1 MHRADEDNNN
11 RILVVDDN
19 EAIHED
25 FRKILSVGDNDGE
38 LEDLEASLFGDD
50 NTGDAESM
58 GAKFELTFA
67 SQGAD
72 GFRKAQ
78 EAVDAG
84 NPFAVAFVDMRMP
97 PGWDGLQ
104 TIEHLWKVDP
114 NIQVVIC
121 TAFADYSWTEII
133 QRLGHTDRLL
143 ILKKPFDNVEV
154 SQLAISLTRKWSL
167 SRFAEMQREQL
178 ESMVQSRTR
187 EIQAARDEL
196 VAANR
201 IKSEFL
207 ANMSHEI
214 RTPMNGIIGFVD
226 ILVDDEDL
234 SDENRESIEFIKHS
248 ADNLMGIIDQILDL
262 SKVENHTLTLD
273 NIDFDLELMLFDV
286 CDIIKRR
293 FKDNPV
299 EFIVDIEN
307 IPSTVSGDPTRVRQ
321 ILMNLVDNAAKF
333 TADGHI
339 ILRTCVE
346 EERDESIA
354 IQFAVEDTGIGIP
367 EDQQAVIF
375 ESFRQADGSTTRK
388 FGGTGLG
395 LAISKKLV
403 EQMGGQMWVDSTVGE
418 GSTFCFQISLDKASS
433 STLRSFPIRP
443 GELEGRTAILI
454 DDNRVALSITTR
466 TLQEW
471 GMTALPFD
479 SVTQALAHLSQTDN
493 KPEVALIDMMRPDL
507 EAPEAMRQFTSH
519 PSLAGINLIVLT
531 AEASPGSARLCQSI
545 GFKGYLPKPVPRG
558 AMRDVLCTIL
568 GSDQAENPS
577 SIITR
582 HSAREELFK
591 NKKVLLIVEDPV
603 SETQSL
609 KLLSQLGTQV
619 TPAHDLEQALSELSQ
634 DSFDLVLLSIDS
646 IAEKSVDAMLTL
658 SQTNGNVPVI
668 GMSDGTKTAEAQAC
682 LRAGMSDT
690 VSLPI
695 SKESL
700 VRVIRKWCSE

>member
-1 MHRADEDNNN
+1 MLRPDENDNN
-11 RILVVDDN
+11 RILIVDDN

-25 FRKILSVGDNDGE
+25 FRKILSADQSAGE

-50 NTGDAESM
+50 NSGDAQSM
-58 GAKFELTFA
+58 GARFELTFA
-67 SQGAD
+67 SQGAE
-72 GFRKAQ
+72 GLQKAQ
-78 EAVDAG
+78 QALETG
-84 NPFAVAFVDMRMP
+84 KPFAVAFVDMRMP
-97 PGWDGLQ
+97 PGWDGLK
-104 TIEHLWKVDP
+104 TIEHLWKADP

-121 TAFADYSWTEII
+121 TAFADYSWGEII
-133 QRLGHTDRLL
+133 ERLGHTDRLL

-154 SQLAISLTRKWSL
+154 SQLAISLTRKWTL
-167 SRFAEMQREQL
+167 SRFAEMQREEL

-214 RTPMNGIIGFVD
+214 RTPMNGILGFVD

-234 SDENRESIEFIKHS
+234 SPEHLESVEFIKHS

-262 SKVENHTLTLD
+262 SKVENHSLALD

-293 FKDNPV
+293 FKDSPV

-346 EERDESIA
+346 EENEKTIA
-354 IQFAVEDTGIGIP
+354 IQFAVEDTGIGIA

-395 LAISKKLV
+395 LAISKNLV

-418 GSTFCFQISLDKASS
+418 GSIFCFQIILDKAS
-433 STLRSFPIRP
+433 TPNPGNYPIRSTD
-443 GELEGRTAILI
+443 LEGRTAILI
-454 DDNRVALSITTR
+454 DDNRVALAITSR

-471 GMTALPFD
+471 GMK
-479 SVTQALAHLSQTDN
+479 ALAFSSVGEALSHLSKAEN

-519 PSLAGINLIVLT
+519 PSFSGMHLIVLT
-531 AEASPGSARLCQSI
+531 SEASPGSARLCQSI
-545 GFKGYLPKPVPRG
+545 GFEGYLPKPVPRG
-558 AMRDVLCTIL
+558 AMRDVLCTIF
-568 GSDQAENPS
+568 GAKPQSSES

-582 HSAREELFK
+582 HSAREELFRNK
-591 NKKVLLIVEDPV
+591 NILLVDANPT
-603 SETQSL
+603 SEAQSL

-619 TPAHDLEQALSELSQ
+619 APAYSMDEAINEISKS
-634 DSFDLVLLSIDS
+634 SFDLILLSIDS
-646 IAEKSVDAMLTL
+646 LDGKSLDALLTL
-658 SQTNGNVPVI
+658 GRTSGNVPVI
-668 GMSDGTKTAEAQAC
+668 GMTDDTENAEAQSC
-682 LRAGMSDT
+682 LKAGMSDI
-690 VSLPI
+690 VGLPTN
-695 SKESL
+695 KEIL
-700 VRVIRKWCSE
+700 VRMIRKWCSE

>member
-1 MHRADEDNNN
+1 MLKVDENDNN

-19 EAIHED
+19 EAIHDD
-25 FRKILSVGDNDGE
+25 FRKILANDDADGE
-38 LEDLEASLFGDD
+38 LEDLEASLFGDE
-50 NTGDAESM
+50 NSGSAQSM

-67 SQGAD
+67 SQGAE
-72 GFRKAQ
+72 GFQKAQ
-78 EAVDAG
+78 QAVEAG
-84 NPFAVAFVDMRMP
+84 TPFAVAFVDMRMP
-97 PGWDGLQ
+97 PGWDGLK
-104 TIEHLWKVDP
+104 TIEHIWKVDP

-121 TAFADYSWTEII
+121 TAFADYSWGEII
-133 QRLGHTDRLL
+133 ERLGRTDQLL

-154 SQLAISLTRKWSL
+154 SQLAISLTRKWTL
-167 SRFAEMQREQL
+167 ARFAEMQREQL

-214 RTPMNGIIGFVD
+214 RTPMNGILGFVD
-226 ILVDDEDL
+226 ILVDDDGL
-234 SDENRESIEFIKHS
+234 SEEHRESIEFIKHS

-262 SKVENHTLTLD
+262 SKVENHTLALD

-286 CDIIKRR
+286 CDIIKKR
-293 FKDNPV
+293 FTESPV

-333 TADGHI
+333 TAEGHI
-339 ILRTCVE
+339 VLRTCVE
-346 EERDESIA
+346 EEREDSIA

-395 LAISKKLV
+395 LAISKRLV

-418 GSTFCFQISLDKASS
+418 GSMFCFQISLNKAQHTPYSGQ
-433 STLRSFPIRP
+433 PIRLA
-443 GELEGRTAILI
+443 ELEGRTALLI

-466 TLQEW
+466 TLTEW
-471 GMTALPFD
+471 GMQVVSFHSVAEALGY
-479 SVTQALAHLSQTDN
+479 LAKTEQ

-519 PSLAGINLIVLT
+519 PSLTGINLIVLT
-531 AEASPGSARLCQSI
+531 SEASPGSARLCQNI

-558 AMRDVLCTIL
+558 AIRDVLCTIL
-568 GSDQAENPS
+568 GVENSTQPKA
-577 SIITR
+577 IITR

-591 NKKVLLIVEDPV
+591 NKQILLLDTNP
-603 SETQSL
+603 ETETESL
-609 KLLSQLGTQV
+609 KLLSQLGTKV
-619 TPAHDLEQALSELSQ
+619 TPTHHLDAALEELSNG
-634 DSFDLVLLSIDS
+634 SFDLILLGLDGFSG
-646 IAEKSVDAMLTL
+646 KSLDAMLTL
-658 SQTNGNVPVI
+658 MKTNGSIPVV
-668 GMSDGTKTAEAQAC
+668 GLTENTQSAETLSC
-682 LRAGMSDT
+682 LKAGMSDT
-690 VSLPI
+690 ISLPVN
-695 SKESL
+695 KEAL
-700 VRVIRKWCSE
+700 VRVIGKWCSE